1 MTIDPGVRYRMPA
14 HFGPQPSP
22 RQYLNGRR
30 PDTTRFPVRHV
41 ARVSYLARAAQI
53 AACLPPGFA
62 VRQEPV
68 ITIDVCYQREV
79 EWLAGRDY
87 ALFGV
92 SVPARYYGAKETIDG
107 DFRLAVWESH
117 SDVVTSG
124 REDIGS
130 NKLFAEIPEP
140 RILDGRYHY
149 SGTSMG
155 RRFFDLQLW
164 NLRDAAPPAHA
175 DAGAGMLWYKYVPRT
190 GDPSRADAAYA
201 VLWPY
206 GDSKITID
214 RYCTAEGSARF
225 AQVTWEDL
233 PFMYH
238 VVNALAGLEL
248 LEFRGASL
256 TLAHGGSDFSGAR
269 IIE

>member
-1 MTIDPGVRYRMPA
+1 MQRYRMPV

-22 RQYLNGRR
+22 RQYLGGRR
-30 PDTTRFPVRHV
+30 PDPTRFPVRHT
-41 ARVSYLARAAQI
+41 ARASYLARAAQLVTY
-53 AACLPPGFA
+53 LPPGFSL
-62 VRQEPV
+62 RGEPV
-68 ITIDVCYQREV
+68 VTIDVCYQRQV

-92 SVPARYYGAKETIDG
+92 SVPATYTGKSETVHG

-130 NKLFAEIPEP
+130 NKLFAEIGEP
-140 RILDGRYHY
+140 RILGDRYIYH
-149 SGTSMG
+149 GASMG
-155 RRFFDLQLW
+155 CRFFDMELFNVTQS
-164 NLRDAAPPAHA
+164 APMPEPPAEA
-175 DAGAGMLWYKYVPRT
+175 RGAGMLWYKYIPRT
-190 GDPSRADAAYA
+190 GNPDVADAAYA

-206 GDSKITID
+206 GDSHITID
-214 RYCTAEGSARF
+214 RYFRAEASVKFHR
-225 AQVTWEDL
+225 VTWEDL

-238 VVNALAGLEL
+238 VVNALAEL
-248 LEFRGASL
+248 DLVEFRGASL

-269 IIE
+269 IID

>member
-1 MTIDPGVRYRMPA
+1 MSTLRYRMPA

-22 RQYLNGRR
+22 RQYLNGRK
-30 PDTTRFPVRHV
+30 PDTTRFPVRHT
-41 ARVSYLARAAQI
+41 ARVSYLARAEQLAHY
-53 AACLPPGFA
+53 LPPGFA
-62 VRQEPV
+62 LRGEPV
-68 ITIDVCYQREV
+68 ITVDVCYQRQV

-87 ALFGV
+87 ALFGM
-92 SVPARYYGAKETIDG
+92 SVPARYSGRKETIDG

-140 RILDGRYHY
+140 RILDDRYVY
-149 SGTSMG
+149 SGSSMG
-155 RRFFDLQLW
+155 CRFFDLE
-164 NLRDAAPPAHA
+164 LRNVREAPAPKESHT
-175 DAGAGMLWYKYVPRT
+175 GGMLWYKYVPRT
-190 GDPSRADAAYA
+190 GDPNVADAAYA

-206 GDSKITID
+206 GDSHLTVD
-214 RYCTAEGSARF
+214 RHFTAEGSMRF
-225 AQVTWEDL
+225 HKVTWEDL

-238 VVNALAGLEL
+238 VVNALAGLDLVEY
-248 LEFRGASL
+248 RGASL